1 MRIYII
7 IFLLLLSI
15 SCFGQANFIND
26 AFSIAQKRFFVQ
38 SECDLLLL
46 SKDICKRSNEF
57 KKTDFFED
65 FLNDMLKDQKMALG
79 YPDGKN
85 PFYDLPSEQLN
96 VLKDKTIWNPVGCSC
111 YEEIVTASSDC
122 EVSED
127 RINKAIKK
135 YSLQREAYGI
145 LFNGK
150 YAIYFRI
157 LGNDWFSATALHKID
172 GDWFYQYGKSN
183 VPFNDE

>member
-1 MRIYII
+1 MIC
-7 IFLLLLSI
+7 FFVLSTI
-15 SCFGQANFIND
+15 SCFGQANYITD
-26 AFSIAQKRFFVQ
+26 AFPIVQKRFFVQ

-46 SKDICKRSNEF
+46 SKDICMRSNEF
-57 KKTDFFED
+57 KSTTFFNF
-65 FLNDMLKDQKMALG
+65 FLTDMLKDQKRGLG

-85 PFYDLPSEQLN
+85 PFYDLPSEQLK
-96 VLKDKTIWNPVGCSC
+96 VLRDKTNWNPLGCSC

-122 EVSED
+122 ELSED
-127 RINKAIKK
+127 RINEAIKK

-145 LFNGK
+145 LFNGR

-183 VPFNDE
+183 IPFSDE